1 MNSFELILLKLNL
14 SWVLARILPF
24 ILIQAFAISTF
35 FILRKKLIVRK
46 KIFVLLLSVILLLG
60 PTTIYFYFY
69 PIFKGDVLNLGE
81 RPRTKILFSE
91 KKKIV
96 VFVLPDCSYCHESLT
111 VLRDL
116 LKRNPNL
123 QIEIWITGENKDSFY
138 NSIDSDRVKIVCN
151 DKFDQTIY
159 LTQGVFPTYALTNK
173 KKLIKRWT
181 NESFGARAL
190 DEMEQF
196 FKVYN

>member
-1 MNSFELILLKLNL
+1 MNMLENFFLNLNFSWFSSRFSAYMVIQLISIVVFYIIRKKNHFKRKFFKLALYSFILL
-14 SWVLARILPF
+14 
-24 ILIQAFAISTF
+24 T
-35 FILRKKLIVRK
+35 
-46 KIFVLLLSVILLLG
+46 
-60 PTTIYFYFY
+60 PTLTYFYFY

-81 RPRTKILFSE
+81 KPRTKILFSE
-91 KKKIV
+91 KKKVV

-138 NSIDSDRVKIVCN
+138 NSIDSDRVKIVRN

>member
-1 MNSFELILLKLNL
+1 MLENFFLNLNFSWFSSRFSAYIVIQLISILVFYIIKIKNQFKRKFFKLALYAFILLTPTL
-14 SWVLARILPF
+14 
-24 ILIQAFAISTF
+24 TYF
-35 FILRKKLIVRK
+35 F
-46 KIFVLLLSVILLLG
+46 
-60 PTTIYFYFY
+60 FY
-69 PIFKGDVLNLGE
+69 PIFKGDILNLGE
-81 RPRTKILFSE
+81 KPRTKVLFSE
-91 KKKIV
+91 KKKVV
-96 VFVLPDCSYCHESLT
+96 VFVLPDCAYCHESLS
-111 VLRDL
+111 VLRGL
-116 LKRNPNL
+116 LKRNPKL

-138 NSIDSDRVKIVCN
+138 NSIDSDRVKIVRN

>member
-1 MNSFELILLKLNL
+1 MLENFFLNLNFSWFSSRFSAYMVIQLISIMIFYIIRKKNHFKRKFFKLALYSLILL
-14 SWVLARILPF
+14 
-24 ILIQAFAISTF
+24 T
-35 FILRKKLIVRK
+35 
-46 KIFVLLLSVILLLG
+46 
-60 PTTIYFYFY
+60 PTLTYFYFY

-138 NSIDSDRVKIVCN
+138 NSIDSDRVKIVRN